1 MVSDARIKQQMVADT
16 TRREESTEKNAEDNF
31 RQYKCTMGPYTDW
44 FNVFLSFEPDGV
56 CYEGRGQHQ
65 HQSGSFVSLLSQQY
79 SHQPTPY
86 LGNVL

>member
-1 MVSDARIKQQMVADT
+1 MVSDARINQQMVADT

-56 CYEGRGQHQ
+56 CFEGRGQH
-65 HQSGSFVSLLSQQY
+65 
-79 SHQPTPY
+79 
-86 LGNVL
+86 